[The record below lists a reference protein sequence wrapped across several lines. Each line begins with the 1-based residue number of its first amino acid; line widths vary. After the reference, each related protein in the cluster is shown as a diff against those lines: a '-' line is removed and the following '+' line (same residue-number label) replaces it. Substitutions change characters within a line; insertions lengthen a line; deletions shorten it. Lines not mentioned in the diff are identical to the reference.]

1 MGIEANGPHFP
12 SMIEHILKNQNDSQI
27 FMVGLLGE
35 EFGNLL

>member
-1 MGIEANGPHFP
+1 MGIEANRPHFT
-12 SMIEHILKNQNDSQI
+12 SMIEHILDNKNHGQI